1 MGLSADPP
9 VGAPAGRVQLG
20 TAWGSAVAAPPA
32 SFRRATAVAS
42 LPAGHGCG
50 LAGGRGAVR
59 DVVCSA
65 FRRRPAGTGGGGDGC
80 RGRGG
85 RLAGLRVPGLPP
97 ALAMVAALT
106 SWWVIS
112 VLLWGLLVALLV
124 LRRFRYLFVVLIAWT
139 LQGVLIQYP
148 AAASPPSYAP
158 PATRPPASPATQAID
173 TGTDEQ
179 SVDPGVEPVGVAQP
193 RQVPPGADQGFLDR
207 VSRELAIPE
216 DEPGC
221 RVQPRDSRAGKHRE
235 GVMIAPLRLFD
246 ETSLVHRRL
255 SSSAAFRCA
264 QMVCRADASK
274 GSRSRG
280 RGPLP
285 GSLTNTNE
293 ARHPEGSDTA
303 GVPMARG
310 VVWRLSV
317 DAALC

>member
-158 PATRPPASPATQAID
+158 PATRPPASPATQHAPSAWPPATHWPQHSTSAPTADSASTRFPSNGPPAIRQA
-173 TGTDEQ
+173 G
-179 SVDPGVEPVGVAQP
+179 PAPARVAAAVAAARWKP
-193 RQVPPGADQGFLDR
+193 ALGPAGGARSWRRCVREEIDRQGWHPSDDDR
-207 VSRELAIPE
+207 GGGGGP
-216 DEPGC
+216 
-221 RVQPRDSRAGKHRE
+221 RAG
-235 GVMIAPLRLFD
+235 GVLLR
-246 ETSLVHRRL
+246 
-255 SSSAAFRCA
+255 
-264 QMVCRADASK
+264 
-274 GSRSRG
+274 
-280 RGPLP
+280 
-285 GSLTNTNE
+285 
-293 ARHPEGSDTA
+293 
-303 GVPMARG
+303 MA
-310 VVWRLSV
+310 
-317 DAALC
+317 